1 MSADEGGA
9 QGRGWVWAS
18 PCNPLERQLAARRL
32 HLQVRA
38 RMRECRCSAPPCFLD
53 SFLHHRL
60 PACRLEVLQSADLG
74 QLKVKVVLVQ
84 VRRLA

>member
-1 MSADEGGA
+1 M
-9 QGRGWVWAS
+9 WAS
-18 PCNPLERQLAARRL
+18 ACLEQQAGGTAAAPTCTSPHARVPLLSTIL
-32 HLQVRA
+32 HPLVLTL
-38 RMRECRCSAPPCFLD
+38 S
-53 SFLHHRL
+53 L